1 MGGHGEEDAVRLD
14 NANGNPHKSCGL
26 CAKLSSTMARS
37 HTAFLRAHPV
47 FTVEDFDQ
55 HLKSRGEPG
64 ERTRERLLDYYL
76 NARRIVRVRRGLYVS
91 VPDEDDA
98 DHPTVDPY
106 LVASRVTP
114 DAVVAYH
121 SALSFFDRAYSVR
134 SEVTYVAGRP
144 RAPFVFTGTTYR
156 GTRFPASLL
165 EAGQEHFAVSM
176 RERDGLP
183 VRVASL
189 ERTLVDVL
197 DRPSL
202 SGSWEEIWRSLAAVE
217 FFDLDVVLDYLQL
230 LDNATTAAKV
240 GFFLEQ
246 HAEALMVDE
255 AHLKALRAMRPS
267 HPHYLERGQREGGRL
282 IPEWNLIV
290 PEEILEQTWAE
301 IP

>member
-1 MGGHGEEDAVRLD
+1 
-14 NANGNPHKSCGL
+14 
-26 CAKLSSTMARS
+26 MAQS
-37 HTAFLRAHPV
+37 HASFLRTHPV
-47 FTVEDFDQ
+47 FTVDDFDQ
-55 HLKSRGEPG
+55 HLKSHGEPG

-76 NARRIVRVRRGLYVS
+76 NARRVVRVRRGLYVT
-91 VPDEDDA
+91 VPDEGDA
-98 DHPTVDPY
+98 EHATVDPY
-106 LVASRVTP
+106 LVASCVTP

-134 SEVTYVAGRP
+134 SEVIYAAARP
-144 RAPFVFTGTTYR
+144 RVPFAFAGTTYR

-165 EAGQEHFAVSM
+165 EAGQEHFAVST

-183 VRVASL
+183 VRVTSL
-189 ERTLVDVL
+189 ERALVDVL

-217 FFDLDVVLDYLQL
+217 FFDLDVVLDYVRL

-255 AHLKALRAMRPS
+255 AHLEALRAMRPS
-267 HPHYLERGQREGGRL
+267 HAHYLDRKHRVGGRL
-282 IPEWNLIV
+282 MSEWNLIV
-290 PEEILEQTWAE
+290 PEEILEQAWAE
-301 IP
+301 VS